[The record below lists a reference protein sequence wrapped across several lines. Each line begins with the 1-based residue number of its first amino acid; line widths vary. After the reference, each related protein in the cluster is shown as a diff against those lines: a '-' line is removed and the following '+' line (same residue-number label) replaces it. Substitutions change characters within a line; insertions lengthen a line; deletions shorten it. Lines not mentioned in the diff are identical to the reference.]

1 MGSKGF
7 RQKMFLTHP
16 LPVFKVPMMKVPLF
30 CPDYTNQPHLEAF
43 NKVFQS
49 IIQSGKY
56 ILGEAVE
63 QFEHQFAAQNHCKYA
78 VGVSSGTDALLIA
91 LQALDIQPNDEVLC
105 PSFTFFASASTIARL
120 GAQPVWVDVHT
131 NNYLIDL
138 ADAEK
143 KVSSRTKAIVVVHLF
158 GQSCEPDAVKA
169 FAQRHHLKIIE
180 DVAQAQGAKS
190 QNLLTGSWGDVAAF
204 SFFPTKNLGGFG
216 DAGMVTTQDTALF
229 EKIKCL
235 RVHGS
240 HVTYEHLYLGG
251 NFRIDTLQAALLAI
265 KLPYVD
271 EAISKR
277 RANAERYLSAL
288 QGIDSLCLPN
298 NPSDGYHTWNQFT
311 VRVLN
316 RKRDELKAF
325 LAQQAIGSAIYYPK
339 TLDQQPSLRSIS
351 TDQGIPTARAHQLTQ
366 EVLSLPIYPGLTT
379 EQIDWVCRA
388 IQNFFSAR

>member
-1 MGSKGF
+1 
-7 RQKMFLTHP
+7 
-16 LPVFKVPMMKVPLF
+16 MKVPLF
-30 CPDYTNQPHLEAF
+30 CSDYTNQSYLEAF
-43 NKVFQS
+43 NKKFQS

-63 QFEHQFAAQNHCKYA
+63 QFEHQFAKQNHCKYA

-120 GAQPVWVDVHT
+120 GAQPVWVDVNT
-131 NNYLIDL
+131 DNYLIDL

-143 KVSSRTKAIVVVHLF
+143 KVSSKTKAIVVVHLF
-158 GQSCEPDAVKA
+158 GQSCAPDAVKA
-169 FAQRHHLKIIE
+169 FAKRHHLKIIE

-190 QNLLTGSWGDVAAF
+190 QNLLAGSWGDVAAF

-216 DAGMVTTQDTALF
+216 DAGMVTTQDPILF

-251 NFRIDTLQAALLAI
+251 NFRIDTIQAALLAI
-265 KLPYVD
+265 KLPHIE

-277 RANAERYLSAL
+277 RVNAERYLSAI
-288 QGIDSLCLPN
+288 QGIDSICLPN
-298 NPSDGYHTWNQFT
+298 NPGDGYHTWNQFT
-311 VRVLN
+311 IRVLN
-316 RKRDELKAF
+316 HKRDELKTF
-325 LAQQAIGSAIYYPK
+325 LAQQEIGSAIYYPK
-339 TLDQQPSLRSIS
+339 TLDQQPSLHSIS
-351 TDQGIPTARAHQLTQ
+351 TDKGMPTVRAHQLTK

-388 IQNFFSAR
+388 IREFFGAC